1 MVNKIKELCAALNL
15 NYVEFSH
22 KLGVTHGAISQI
34 KTKNKISGR
43 MITTIC
49 AVFPQVN
56 KSWLETGKGEML
68 LADPPD
74 SHQDNTIFITT
85 RIPVLA
91 RCPAGFPEDV
101 RDGVIEY
108 LSLPDVPPRTCA
120 IIVSGN
126 SMSPAIKDGEY
137 ALFVE
142 TDGIHDGDVVIAKNE
157 WNECMVKRYRVKD
170 GKSLLTS
177 DNPEYPTVE
186 PNEHYKIIG
195 KVIEI
200 VTRRKRF

>member
-1 MVNKIKELCAALNL
+1 
-15 NYVEFSH
+15 
-22 KLGVTHGAISQI
+22 
-34 KTKNKISGR
+34 

-108 LSLPDVPPRTCA
+108 LSLPDVPPRTYA

-157 WNECMVKRYRVKD
+157 WNECMVKRYRIKD
-170 GKSLLTS
+170 GKALLTS

>member
-1 MVNKIKELCAALNL
+1 
-15 NYVEFSH
+15 
-22 KLGVTHGAISQI
+22 
-34 KTKNKISGR
+34 
-43 MITTIC
+43 
-49 AVFPQVN
+49 
-56 KSWLETGKGEML
+56 ML
-68 LADPPD
+68 LVDPLD
-74 SHQDNTIFITT
+74 AHQDNTIFITT
-85 RIPVLA
+85 QIPVLA

-108 LSLPDVPPRTCA
+108 LSLPDVPPRTYA

-170 GKSLLTS
+170 GKVLLTS